1 MRRPPHPR
9 PYQAWTGAAPY
20 RASPQP
26 QGVSLLNYVN
36 AATFIFDLF
45 SLLDSTLGYICGFVF
60 LFFIRGFMVIDEKV
74 GKATSSLES
83 LRVERSSS

>member
-1 MRRPPHPR
+1 MA
-9 PYQAWTGAAPY
+9 YVSTGDQSFDRIALKFSP
-20 RASPQP
+20 PQP

-45 SLLDSTLGYICGFVF
+45 SLLDSTLGHICGFVF

-83 LRVERSSS
+83 LRV